1 MKRLIVKACGNSP
14 LEDIRASI
22 EARLSYAQLQES
34 LESFR
39 ILIFQI
45 PDENIDQV
53 KNDVHG
59 CGHTCFWDTIIKLDP
74 IEEES
79 NSIQVDN
86 AVLDPFDN
94 TKFAVSTYTAT
105 QYVRVTQ
112 VNGQNLYEFSPNGS
126 APWYRSPNVIT
137 GFPNGWTIKFDV
149 TDSSMS
155 SFPLKFS
162 ETQDGTHKGGTL
174 YTQGVTYGTNS
185 VDIVF
190 SGASADKL
198 FFYTPSSPGLGRYTT
213 SPDRYMTISPS
224 YNTWHLNRISKNG
237 RGSALTIGG
246 GTFSWDGGDG
256 DGIDIYVIDSGVRGA
271 SRPTGAGAAL
281 HPELFHP
288 DNRADLDG
296 ASEQG
301 DYRVYSLSHYGA
313 SAFTPNI
320 NEDTNG
326 HGTACAVLAAGY
338 RYGVA
343 KKARIYSLAA
353 FNSQLAGTFSDIAAA
368 YQAVINHHVTNSGYY
383 KGNNRPSI
391 INASFGATQPS
402 AGTPIIELNDVGTD
416 YPYNDI
422 EILDEIESTVCRSH
436 NIIICRSAGNGFLSA
451 SDTFLGPLQAK
462 MKPGSRTGGPI
473 DYRFNAVDYD
483 QPKVVVGATEWN
495 DTYADFSN
503 YGDAV
508 DVYAPG
514 TRVECPKY
522 DWTTTTSYLDA
533 SWSTWYSNIS
543 GTSFSTPIVAG
554 VLAVWLDYFNYDYTT
569 TGLPQKAKDWVN
581 TPNPGFR
588 TDSGRNTNY
597 PINGMD
603 ERELV
608 SDPFTTSNGSSQ
620 IVVKF
625 NPADASY
632 FLGNINKKVQIRTPY
647 PPATIV
653 GNINLTEA
661 LRQWW
666 GIIAEDAVANTL
678 TIDLGTSNVFT
689 SSNVNV
695 GGAGPFSM
703 GIVTGTFQETDGPHY
718 GSVSLTT
725 RTDYEEAN
733 NTGLNVGTGLPVDA
747 GYYNYVTKTFTPP
760 VNRGIMFPF
769 VMKQYTWDQGQGI
782 ISQSPIAH
790 NSNISINLGYSTAVA
805 VGGENLSVGPWTITG
820 DSLIGTN
827 ITFNTSTGYL
837 ESPSTSSYFQDSSFN
852 VTVTDTSSGNAQ
864 TYSFTLAGSG
874 VNNIR
879 SFTGGSPAVPGN
891 LKFGSSAQSDLD
903 KYWKVDPAID
913 GNWGTLF
920 GAGNQNVNNI
930 TASNGTKPYGNHTFV
945 YTDVQMRDQGLNKI
959 DGNQH
964 TSDWTDQTP
973 PPTLNYTI
981 VMTSAD
987 MRDQGLN
994 KLDGNQHNSLW
1005 TKGPRPGVI
1014 NYTLTYLNPTVFV
1027 SPGRPTALLGFGQIY
1042 PRFFEEVDEETVP
1055 AETPSGTG
1063 LAEITYMTNN
1073 SPPAPE
1079 TGTIAGLRTSRELLK
1094 DKRPRV
1100 GLLFPRGNTY
1110 RADEN

>member
-22 EARLSYAQLQES
+22 EARLSYAQLHES

-39 ILIFQI
+39 ILIFEI
-45 PDENIDQV
+45 PDENTDQV
-53 KNDVHG
+53 KNDIHG
-59 CGHTCFWDTIIKLDP
+59 CGHTCFWDTTIKLDP
-74 IEEES
+74 VEEES

-86 AVLDPFDN
+86 AVLNPLDN

-105 QYVRVTQ
+105 QHVRVTQ

-149 TDSSMS
+149 TDASMS

-190 SGASADKL
+190 SGASADRL
-198 FFYTPSSPGLGRYTT
+198 FFYTPSSPGLGRYNT
-213 SPDRYMTISPS
+213 SPDRYMSISPS
-224 YNTWHLNRISKNG
+224 YNTWHLKRISKKG
-237 RGSALTIGG
+237 RGTALTIGG

-301 DYRVYSLSHYGA
+301 DYRVYQVTGYNSSY
-313 SAFTPNI
+313 ST
-320 NEDTNG
+320 NEDDNG
-326 HGTACAVLAAGY
+326 HGTNCAILAAGY

-343 KKARIYSLAA
+343 KKARIYSLKA
-353 FNSQLAGTFSDIAAA
+353 FNSQLSGSFSDIAAA

-383 KGNNRPSI
+383 KNNNRPAI

-483 QPKVVVGATEWN
+483 QPKVVIGATEWN

-588 TDSGRNTNY
+588 TDSGRNTSY

-608 SDPFTTSNGSSQ
+608 SDPFTSTNGSSQ

-733 NTGLNVGTGLPVDA
+733 NTGLNIGTGLPVDA

-827 ITFNTSTGYL
+827 ISFNTTTGYL

-852 VTVTDTSSGNAQ
+852 VTVTDTSTGNAQ

-920 GAGNQNVNNI
+920 GAGNQNINNI
-930 TASNGTKPYGNHTFV
+930 TASNGTKPYGNHTFA
-945 YTDVQMRDQGLNKI
+945 YTDVQMRDPALNKLF
-959 DGNQH
+959 GNQH

-973 PPTLNYTI
+973 PPTLNYT
-981 VMTSAD
+981 MSLTSAD
-987 MRDQGLN
+987 MRDQAVN
-994 KLDGNQHNSLW
+994 KKFFPILSPYPIW
-1005 TKGPRPGVI
+1005 TAGSRPGSM
-1014 NYTLTYLNPTVFV
+1014 NYTQTNLDPVVYI
-1027 SPGRPTALLGFGQIY
+1027 SPGRPFALLDNGQIF
-1042 PRFFEEVDEETVP
+1042 PRFFDEVDEETVP
-1055 AETPSGTG
+1055 AQTASGTG
-1063 LAEITYMTNN
+1063 LAEIDHYDFLN
-1073 SPPAPE
+1073 SNAITDSVYLE
-1079 TGTIAGLRTSRELLK
+1079 TSREFVK
-1094 DKRPRV
+1094 DKRPRT
-1100 GLLFPRGNTY
+1100 GLLYPRGNTY
-1110 RADEN
+1110 RPDQN